1 MEVYHRLAVNLDGLD
16 GAWLLYQILGEHAHA
31 RAYLEHGQVG
41 AGIYRVGYAPSY
53 AQIYQEVLA

>member
-31 RAYLEHGQVG
+31 GSYLEHGQVG
-41 AGIYRVGYAPSY
+41 AGIYRVGYTPSY
-53 AQIYQEVLA
+53 AQVYQEVLA